1 MHSSVHARTPGVHRA
16 LHLSARGSNWA
27 ASAQPGSPLA
37 VAVHFALMSAGG
49 VRPGGKDIW
58 PGRNPKSER
67 EASRSIANRS

>member
-1 MHSSVHARTPGVHRA
+1 MHRA

-27 ASAQPGSPLA
+27 ASAQPGNPLA

-58 PGRNPKSER
+58 PGRSPSAKHREPKL
-67 EASRSIANRS
+67 IDM